1 MLDPQGLEL
10 TSSGCEL
17 WNFLN
22 ICSGDRR
29 LHIVTL
35 FAFLDPEA
43 IISLARF
50 GRDLAVVPFPT
61 FDMCSVGVGYP
72 KTAQTVLLFFRTTAR
87 QGAEEKQ
94 KHDND
99 GS

>member
-1 MLDPQGLEL
+1 LQV
-10 TSSGCEL
+10 
-17 WNFLN
+17 
-22 ICSGDRR
+22 
-29 LHIVTL
+29 VTL
-35 FAFLDPEA
+35 FAFLDTEA

-72 KTAQTVLLFFRTTAR
+72 KTAQTVLLFFRTTTR
-87 QGAEEKQ
+87 QDAEEMQ